1 MRLGRGNAARSLVRK
16 RGAETVV
23 RWVHLVGILLRAIVN
38 YRLHLTLGGRS
49 VVFDWILRLYLAAR
63 WPLVHT

>member
-1 MRLGRGNAARSLVRK
+1 
-16 RGAETVV
+16 V
-23 RWVHLVGILLRAIVN
+23 RWVHLVEILLPAIVN

-49 VVFDWILRLYLAAR
+49 VVFDRVLRLYLAAR